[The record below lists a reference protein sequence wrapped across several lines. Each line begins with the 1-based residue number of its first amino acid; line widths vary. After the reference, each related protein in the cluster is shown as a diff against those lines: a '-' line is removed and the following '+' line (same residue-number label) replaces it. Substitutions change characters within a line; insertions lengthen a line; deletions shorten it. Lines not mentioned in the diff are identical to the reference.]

1 MSRPLNVL
9 VLDDDVVTSMAP
21 LHQFVDLMD
30 GDNDRFV
37 FRTLTDPQKLDGY
50 LDEHREIDV
59 VLVDVAY
66 DRAGPERTLTCL
78 TAFDTLIRRNGPKGI
93 GLAQSQY
100 GRTLFPFAVC
110 QLLPP
115 PAGQIVVGW
124 TYKDDS
130 PVRGYPETI
139 RILDEIAAGRGL
151 RRPRT
156 LRACMP
162 DVNQFTGNFINTILA
177 SQLDVRLWELMS
189 ISHYSQRELHLT
201 AGTHDVK
208 TVQRRM
214 DAYLKAIWNFQ
225 TAMDQDEDGV
235 HPMDGHAALG
245 MLEHDGRDAR
255 HRAVE
260 TFAQLHRAFFQA
272 PELEDLVK
280 ERGLRESRRAR
291 RRRGRREG
299 TTWWKANVR

>member
-1 MSRPLNVL
+1 MNRRLNVL
-9 VLDDDVVTSMAP
+9 VLDDDVVTSLAP
-21 LHQFVDLMD
+21 LHQFVDRMG
-30 GDNDRFV
+30 GDKERFV
-37 FRTLTDPQKLDGY
+37 FSTLTDPKKLKAY
-50 LDEHREIDV
+50 LDEHPEIDV

-66 DRAGPERTLTCL
+66 DRAGPEKTLTCL
-78 TAFDTLIRRNGPKGI
+78 TAFDTLIGRNGPYAI

-115 PAGQIVVGW
+115 PERQIVAGW

-156 LRACMP
+156 LRNCIP
-162 DVNQFTGNFINTILA
+162 GVDQFTGSFISTILA

-189 ISHYSQRELHLT
+189 ISHYTQKELHLT

-214 DAYLKAIWNFQ
+214 DVYLEAIWSFQ
-225 TAMDQDEDGV
+225 IAMDQDEANV
-235 HPMDGHAALG
+235 HPIGGHAALK
-245 MLEHDGRDAR
+245 MLGRGGRDAR
-255 HRAVE
+255 HRAIE
-260 TFAQLHRAFFQA
+260 GFAQCHRTFFQA
-272 PELEDLVK
+272 PELEELVRN
-280 ERGLRESRRAR
+280 RGLRESKRSR
-291 RRRGRREG
+291 RRRSRGEEP
-299 TTWWKANVR
+299 WWKPVAP